1 MTPNARTTTTRRRL
15 AAATATVAALGLV
28 LVLTACSGGAA
39 SAENDLGT
47 LSSGTLRIGTTGDT
61 KPYAYTENGELQ
73 GFDVEIA
80 REVAERLGVEAE
92 FVTQEFSALLP
103 AVANGQLDMGAASI
117 SDTEERRGTVDFS
130 DEYFIGY
137 ISVLAD
143 ADSGITD
150 DPSSLDGKRLGIVQ
164 GTIQDS
170 YAQENFTGAEL
181 VRFPDN
187 NSAVAAL
194 SSGTV
199 DAHFLDFPVAEEYA
213 AASDG
218 SQEVA
223 INVAVPEFPVAF
235 PVRKGNEELRDAVDE
250 ALADIVADGTWLEID
265 QRYFPDQPVPDQ
277 FQPTEQ

>member
-1 MTPNARTTTTRRRL
+1 MTTSTTTATAPRRRL
-15 AAATATVAALGLV
+15 VAAAATVAALGLV
-28 LVLTACSGGAA
+28 LTACSSGAA

-61 KPYAYTENGELQ
+61 KPYAYTEDGELQ

-80 REVAERLGVEAE
+80 REVADRLGVEAE

-143 ADSGITD
+143 VDSGITD

-170 YAQENFTGAEL
+170 YAQENFAGAEL

-194 SSGTV
+194 GSGTV

-235 PVRKGNEELRDAVDE
+235 PIRKGNDQLMEAVDE
-250 ALADIVADGTWLEID
+250 ALAEIVADGTWLEID

-277 FQPTEQ
+277 FQPSEQ